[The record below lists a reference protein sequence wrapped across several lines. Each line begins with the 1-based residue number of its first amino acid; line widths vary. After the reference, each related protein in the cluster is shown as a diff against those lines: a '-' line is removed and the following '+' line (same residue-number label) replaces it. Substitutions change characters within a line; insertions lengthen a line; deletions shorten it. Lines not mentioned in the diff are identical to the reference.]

1 MIGGN
6 LGKPNISQAKDMA
19 CGNCGGDTFAI
30 GYKFKKMSKLLTG
43 AASDEII
50 PFEIYLCVECGE
62 PLEELLQPELR
73 KPKENGEGK
82 NPLGLI

>member
-1 MIGGN
+1 
-6 LGKPNISQAKDMA
+6 
-19 CGNCGGDTFAI
+19 
-30 GYKFKKMSKLLTG
+30 MSKLLTG